1 MMELANRTE
10 RRAYRIINRLANYYI
25 AGCENTISDYDEH
38 DEEYI
43 EAKATLDDHKS
54 LVKDIYD
61 MCMDDDDIGL
71 DLGFASTKDIR
82 FCGKKRIMEMCEAVV
97 CACGY

>member
-10 RRAYRIINRLANYYI
+10 RRAYRFINRLANYYI
-25 AGCENTISDYDEH
+25 AGFENTLLDYDEH

-43 EAKATLDDHKS
+43 ETKATLSDHES

-61 MCMDDDDIGL
+61 MCMDDDDTGRVP
-71 DLGFASTKDIR
+71 TKDIR
-82 FCGKKRIMEMCEAVV
+82 FCGKGRIMEMCEAVV
-97 CACGY
+97 CAYGY

>member
-1 MMELANRTE
+1 MELANRIE
-10 RRAYRIINRLANYYI
+10 RKAYKFINCVANYYI
-25 AGCENTISDYDEH
+25 GGFENTLSDYNENS
-38 DEEYI
+38 EEYI
-43 EAKATLDDHKS
+43 ESKAILDDHES

-61 MCMDDDDIGL
+61 MCMDDDDTGRVP
-71 DLGFASTKDIR
+71 TKDIR